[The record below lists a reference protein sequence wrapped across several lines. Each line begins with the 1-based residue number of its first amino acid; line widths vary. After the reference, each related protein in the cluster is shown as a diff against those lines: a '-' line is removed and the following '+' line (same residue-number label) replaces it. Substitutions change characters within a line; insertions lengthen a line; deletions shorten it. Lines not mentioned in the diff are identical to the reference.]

1 MPTFIWA
8 SKRFAFQKKIFC
20 HSKTWYKQGIK
31 KFFKKV
37 QKSTSYYVESP
48 KTKMHD
54 YIYIA
59 DHSNLRM
66 QTIWVKRV
74 EKVEKVCTSP
84 WNAQMSLNEAWI
96 HFGQKPCILE
106 KELNVTN

>member
-8 SKRFAFQKKIFC
+8 SKRFAFQKNSKSTSKIFC

-48 KTKMHD
+48 KTKMYD

-74 EKVEKVCTSP
+74 EKVEKVCTSA
-84 WNAQMSLNEAWI
+84 WNAQM
-96 HFGQKPCILE
+96 
-106 KELNVTN
+106 

>member
-1 MPTFIWA
+1 MPTFIRA
-8 SKRFAFQKKIFC
+8 SKRFAFQKNSKSTSKIFC

-37 QKSTSYYVESP
+37 QKSTSYCVESP

-74 EKVEKVCTSP
+74 EKVEKVCTSA
-84 WNAQMSLNEAWI
+84 WNAQM
-96 HFGQKPCILE
+96 
-106 KELNVTN
+106 